1 MAVDKREREEG
12 KRKGHASDTHQCS
25 LHTGQFIKIIK
36 PSLALKVEPTI
47 NLTGIQK
54 ERLRDRGIVRQI
66 NKTNAPACRRPLYY
80 PRPTLRKE
88 LIDSF

>member
-1 MAVDKREREEG
+1 MRTKERVREEG

-25 LHTGQFIKIIK
+25 LHIVQFIKIIK

-54 ERLRDRGIVRQI
+54 ERL
-66 NKTNAPACRRPLYY
+66 
-80 PRPTLRKE
+80 
-88 LIDSF
+88 